1 MRHPTCATT
10 AIASACLLASCV
22 PSAASAGGGGAD
34 LGQIAPWGLGIAL
47 LLAAAG
53 IGFHIGRRAPAET
66 NLTEAD
72 RLFRATFDNAVIGIG
87 LLALDGRILRANRAV
102 CRLSGYTEAEL
113 QQRRDGDNTHPDDR
127 QLQAEAFAELVSGAR
142 DSLVGERR
150 YVRKSGEVFWAR
162 ISLSLV
168 RDSDGKP
175 SYLVGML
182 EDIDQ
187 QKQLWIELRESEERF
202 RAMFEDA
209 AIGIALTTLD
219 GRMLQANPAVCRMSG
234 SSADE
239 LRQRDDTANT
249 HPEDRGLGA
258 DQVADMLAGRRA
270 TCQIEKR
277 YVRKD
282 GSVFWASVHLSPVRH
297 PDGSPAYLVAMVE
310 DIDDRKRMWAELK
323 ASQARFQAVFENA
336 AVGIAL
342 LTLDRRPLALN
353 PVTQRIIGYSLDELA
368 RVDPRQ
374 LALPEDRGLDV
385 DWFED
390 LVAGRRN
397 AYVMERRYRRKDGTV
412 FWARINYSLVRDLD
426 GQPDYLIG
434 LIEDIDDQKRATER
448 LAEQETRSR
457 QLLEQRVAERTRQL
471 EQVNALLQH
480 KAAEEAVVNERT
492 RLARDLHDA
501 VTQTLFS
508 STLIAEVMP
517 DIWAANPAEGR
528 RRLEELR
535 QLTRGALAE
544 MRTLLVELRPN
555 ALVEIPLAT
564 LLRQLSD
571 AVIGRARLQVD
582 LHVSGERTLP
592 PDVKITLYRIAQEA
606 LNNVVKHAGAA
617 NAVISLCLAPTVR
630 LTVADNGSGFTPGS
644 VSGAHLGLKI
654 MRERADAIGA
664 RLTLDSTPGEG
675 TQVTAVWEE
684 RPQVSGGRSQVPVC

>member
-1 MRHPTCATT
+1 VAPT
-10 AIASACLLASCV
+10 LV
-22 PSAASAGGGGAD
+22 GE
-34 LGQIAPWGLGIAL
+34 GI
-47 LLAAAG
+47 
-53 IGFHIGRRAPAET
+53 PVVT
-66 NLTEAD
+66 NDANLSEAD
-72 RLFRATFDNAVIGIG
+72 RLFRATFDNAVIGVG

-102 CRLSGYTEAEL
+102 CRMSGYTEAEL
-113 QQRRDGDNTHPDDR
+113 QQRRDGDNVHPDDR
-127 QLQAEAFAELVSGAR
+127 HLHAAEFAELVCGAR
-142 DSLVGERR
+142 DSLVSERR
-150 YVRKSGEVFWAR
+150 YLRKSGEMFWAR

-168 RDSDGKP
+168 RAADGTP

-187 QKQLWIELRESEERF
+187 QKQLWAELRESEERF

-234 SSADE
+234 YSADE
-239 LRQRDDTANT
+239 LRQRADSANT
-249 HPEDRGLGA
+249 YPDDRGLGA
-258 DQVADMLAGRRA
+258 DQVAALLAGQRA

-282 GSVFWASVHLSPVRH
+282 GSVFWTTVHLSVVRH
-297 PDGSPAYLVAMVE
+297 PDGSPAHLVAMVE
-310 DIDDRKRMWAELK
+310 DIDDKKRLWAELK

-342 LTLDRRPLALN
+342 LTLDRRPLAFN
-353 PVTQRIIGYSLDELA
+353 PVTQRIIGYNLDELA
-368 RVDPRQ
+368 EIDHRD
-374 LALPEDRGLDV
+374 LALPDDRALDAE
-385 DWFED
+385 WFED
-390 LVAGRRN
+390 LIAGHRN

-434 LIEDIDDQKRATER
+434 IIEDIDDQKRAIER
-448 LAEQETRSR
+448 LAEQETHSR
-457 QLLEQRVAERTRQL
+457 QLLEQRVAERTREL

-508 STLIAEVMP
+508 STLIAEVLP

-544 MRTLLVELRPN
+544 MRSLLVELRPN
-555 ALVEIPLAT
+555 ALVEIPLHT

-582 LHVSGERTLP
+582 LHVSGERALP

-606 LNNVVKHAGAA
+606 LNNVVKHARAA
-617 NAVISLCLAPTVR
+617 NVVVSLCLAPTVR
-630 LTVADNGSGFTPGS
+630 LTVADNGSGFSPGCA
-644 VSGAHLGLKI
+644 SGDHLGLKI
-654 MRERADAIGA
+654 MRERVDAIGA

-675 TQVTAVWEE
+675 TQVTVVWQGFETTADRDLRSREE
-684 RPQVSGGRSQVPVC
+684 QIT